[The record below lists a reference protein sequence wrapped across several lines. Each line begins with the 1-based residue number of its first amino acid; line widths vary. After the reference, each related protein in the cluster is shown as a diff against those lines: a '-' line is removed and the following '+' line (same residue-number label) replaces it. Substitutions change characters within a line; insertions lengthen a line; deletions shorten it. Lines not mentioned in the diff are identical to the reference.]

1 MTNMNTTTMTYIE
14 LRDRQ
19 NKEIHA
25 LPLGF
30 ACTDAQ
36 FADMMRGWGLDPD
49 ADKDKIR
56 SIGGIGYIQDKDVKA
71 YHATLARHRAER
83 AAAVANDKTGD
94 GFIHQMFRSEL
105 GRFDHDFALDHL
117 EDVLREL
124 GYTAEDIEADPRLLH
139 GLQKAAE
146 EFCAA

>member
-1 MTNMNTTTMTYIE
+1 MTTNTANMTYTQ
-14 LRDRQ
+14 LCARQ
-19 NKEIHA
+19 HKEFGT

-30 ACTDAQ
+30 ACTDDG
-36 FADMMRGWGLDPD
+36 FDRMMRGWGLDPD

-56 SIGGIGYIQDKDVKA
+56 SIGGGGCYIQTKDMEAFNAK
-71 YHATLARHRAER
+71 LARYHAER
-83 AAAVANDKTGD
+83 AAAVAADPTGD
-94 GFIHQMFRSEL
+94 GFIYQMFRSEL

-124 GYTAEDIEADPRLLH
+124 GYTAEDVEADPRLLR

-146 EFCAA
+146 ELCAA